1 MSFIVI
7 RKPKDGPTEI
17 LVDTATI
24 IEPVRFASYDMRR
37 PWEFPKQFESLKEA
51 GIYYRRYKKA
61 EPDYEYEIREYL
73 K

>member
-1 MSFIVI
+1 MSYIVI

-24 IEPVRFASYDMRR
+24 IEPVRFASYDTRK
-37 PWEFPKQFESLKEA
+37 PWEFPKQFESLTQA
-51 GIYYRRYKKA
+51 GVYYRRYKKA
-61 EPDYEYEIREYL
+61 EPDYEYDIREYL